1 MITQLIIIITFI
13 INLVKTAIIPR
24 KSKIFGTK
32 QKPPRGAGGLGGG
45 DGV

>member
-24 KSKIFGTK
+24 KSKIFGTT
-32 QKPPRGAGGLGGG
+32 QKPPRVAGVFGDG